1 MANEETVQGNPEN
14 TELDARKTDPFFEQ
28 RLARRNE
35 ILAAG
40 GNPYGGRCDSIVPAE
55 SAKANFV
62 PEQQEAPEEINVAGR
77 LTSIR
82 VMGKSIF
89 AHLKDGSGRIQIY
102 VQRDILGDE
111 EFKQFKKLDIGDIIS
126 ATGHLFQTRTGEI
139 TLKVSSFRLQSKSLR
154 PLPEKWHG
162 LTDVEQIYRQRYL
175 DLIVND
181 KSRDTFRK
189 RFAILSEIRKYL
201 TERGFLEVE
210 TPMLQYIPGGAAANP
225 FKTHYQA
232 LDCDMFL
239 RIAPELYLKRLL
251 VGGFEKVFEM
261 NRNFRNE
268 GISRRHN
275 PEFTMLEIYQA
286 YGNCE
291 TMMELIE
298 DMITTVAMNV
308 FGTLQIR
315 HGEDKVID
323 LSRPWRR
330 APYKDLIREKMGADW
345 FDVPHEERYRR
356 AKELGAAVM
365 PEFTDLEITHE
376 IYEKFIEQTLI
387 QPTFVTRLPAELV
400 PLAKKCTDDPSL
412 VDVYE
417 LEINGQ
423 EISPGYSELND
434 PVEQRRRFMDQVTL
448 SGKDPAQ
455 AVDEDF
461 LTALEYGMPPAGGMG
476 IGIDRLVM
484 LLTGSE
490 SIRDVVLFPQLRP
503 RQS

>member
-1 MANEETVQGNPEN
+1 M
-14 TELDARKTDPFFEQ
+14 TD
-28 RLARRNE
+28 
-35 ILAAG
+35 
-40 GNPYGGRCDSIVPAE
+40 DSV
-55 SAKANFV
+55 V
-62 PEQQEAPEEINVAGR
+62 EQQETPEQEQQKSDAFFQQRVAKLQELIAAGDHPYGSRCDHLTSIEEAKTKFKPDSEIQDTMTVAGR
-77 LTSIR
+77 LLACRI
-82 VMGKSIF
+82 MGKSTF
-89 AHLKDGSGRIQIY
+89 AHMKDESGKLQIY
-102 VQRDILGDE
+102 VQRENLGE
-111 EFKQFKKLDIGDIIS
+111 EEYKKFKKLDLGDIIS
-126 ATGHLFQTRTGEI
+126 VTGHLFTTKTGEL
-139 TLKVSSFRLQSKSLR
+139 TLKIESYRLLSKSLR

-162 LTDVEQIYRQRYL
+162 LTDIEQRYRQRYL
-175 DLIVND
+175 DLIVNEE
-181 KSRDTFRK
+181 SQATFKK
-189 RFAILSEIRKYL
+189 RFAILKGIRSYL
-201 TERGFLEVE
+201 ESKGFTEVE

-225 FKTHYQA
+225 FCTHYQA

-275 PEFTMLEIYQA
+275 PEFTMMELYQA

-298 DMITTVAMNV
+298 EMVQTIAKDV
-308 FGTLQIR
+308 FGTLQIKHAGDR
-315 HGEDKVID
+315 VID
-323 LSRPWRR
+323 LSGPWRR
-330 APYKDLIREKMGADW
+330 APYKDLIREKMGSDW
-345 FDVPHEERYRR
+345 FELTHEERYTK
-356 AKELGAAVM
+356 AKAIGAAVM
-365 PEFTDLEITHE
+365 PDFTDLEITHE

-400 PLAKKCTDDPSL
+400 PLAKKCEDDPTL

-434 PVEQRRRFMDQVTL
+434 PIEQRKRFMEQVSL
-448 SGKDPAQ
+448 SGKDPLQ

-503 RQS
+503 SVKRS